1 MARIYMV
8 RHGKAASGWG
18 DDLDP
23 GLDELGQSQAQAVA
37 DKLAPLGPLAILSSP
52 LKRTQETAIPLA
64 ERWGV
69 TPKIA
74 EAVAEIPSPT
84 HNLAERKA
92 WLMKAMSGSFSDLD
106 QDYRDWRDQ
115 VIAFVRSL
123 DTDTVIFSHF
133 IAINVLVNYVEGSDR
148 VVTFAPDNCS
158 VTLFD
163 LDGTQLSLV
172 EKGHEAKTEIR

>member
-23 GLDELGQSQAQAVA
+23 GLDALGQAQAEAVA
-37 DKLAPLGPLAILSSP
+37 ETLAPLGPLDVLTSP
-52 LKRTQETAIPLA
+52 LKRTQETAVPLA
-64 ERWGV
+64 ARWGV
-69 TPKIA
+69 TPVIA

-84 HNLAERKA
+84 KSLAERKA
-92 WLMKAMSGSFSDLD
+92 WLMKAMSGSFADLD
-106 QDYRDWRDQ
+106 QDYRDWRDG

-123 DTDTVIFSHF
+123 ETDTVIFSHF

-148 VVTFAPDNCS
+148 LVTFAPDNCS
-158 VTLFD
+158 VSIFD
-163 LDGTQLSLV
+163 LDGTVLSLV
-172 EKGHEAKTEIR
+172 EKGQEAKTEIR